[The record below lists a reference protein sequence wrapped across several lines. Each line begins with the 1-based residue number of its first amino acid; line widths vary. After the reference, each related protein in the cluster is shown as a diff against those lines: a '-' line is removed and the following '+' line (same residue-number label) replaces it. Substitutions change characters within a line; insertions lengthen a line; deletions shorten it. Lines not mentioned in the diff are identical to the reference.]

1 MRNVARVLGAS
12 RWQLF
17 WKVTLPNASPWII
30 AGLRIAIPQALV
42 AATVAEF
49 IASIGGLGFRIM
61 ETTNTMNT
69 AGTMGG
75 ILVLMLV
82 VVILNN
88 LLDYFEDWALLWRP
102 KINDSGR
109 D

>member
-1 MRNVARVLGAS
+1 
-12 RWQLF
+12 
-17 WKVTLPNASPWII
+17 
-30 AGLRIAIPQALV
+30 
-42 AATVAEF
+42 
-49 IASIGGLGFRIM
+49 M

-109 D
+109 A